1 MLKILRCGSCNRMLA
16 KTSSASV
23 IEIKC
28 PRCGT
33 LNHQKAMSL
42 QTCAPLSANCG
53 GHHGKTSETTTG
65 SERV

>member
-16 KTSSASV
+16 KTSPASV

-42 QTCAPLSANCG
+42 TDRAPKSA
-53 GHHGKTSETTTG
+53 
-65 SERV
+65 